1 MKKINKRIHW
11 EKKEGSQKAAIQ
23 YCKKE
28 GNWKEAGL
36 QKTQGR
42 RSDLKDAYNIIR
54 TQPLRKVF
62 ENEPNCQVIRSC
74 QMYLSALEEPRT
86 WKTEVYWIYGASG
99 SGKSR
104 LIYEL
109 AQSDAYW
116 KDDTKWWDGY
126 DKHHTVVWDD
136 FRGHCCHLTYLLKIL
151 DRYPLRVE
159 QRAVTDNF
167 LRREYS

>member
-1 MKKINKRIHW
+1 
-11 EKKEGSQKAAIQ
+11 
-23 YCKKE
+23 
-28 GNWKEAGL
+28 
-36 QKTQGR
+36 
-42 RSDLKDAYNIIR
+42 
-54 TQPLRKVF
+54 
-62 ENEPNCQVIRSC
+62 
-74 QMYLSALEEPRT
+74 MYLSALEEPRT

-159 QRAVTDNF
+159 QKGGYRQF
-167 LRREYS
+167 LAKENIHKQHSTARKNISNDGRTNTAAIAPPLSVRTHR